1 MTSVP
6 VISNFE
12 IGSKKGKRDDGLD
25 EFKRVRMEKDL
36 AELEKLISSHFVQRE
51 EDEKELNNLKY

>member
-1 MTSVP
+1 MSVP

-12 IGSKKGKRDDGLD
+12 IGSKKGKRDNELD
-25 EFKRVRMEKDL
+25 DFKRARVEKDL

-51 EDEKELNNLKY
+51 IDEKELNNLK

>member
-1 MTSVP
+1 MSVP

-25 EFKRVRMEKDL
+25 DFKRARVEKDL

-51 EDEKELNNLKY
+51 IDEKELNNLK